1 MIDLELGSD
10 HSGTNFHLQRALDG
24 REDRRNVIHR
34 RISRSR
40 KHAMQTFGRLVK
52 LTVSLKFRGGA
63 MLTCPSQGRAVS
75 SNDVSY

>member
-10 HSGTNFHLQRALDG
+10 HGGTDFHVQRALDG
-24 REDRRNVIHR
+24 CEDRRDIIHLGV
-34 RISRSR
+34 SLSK
-40 KHAMQTFGRLVK
+40 KHAMQTFGRLVT